1 MKDSCLESDRVILS
15 DFVFVVDKPTRR
27 LDLFLARMTG
37 ESRGFIQ
44 HQMKGGRISV
54 NGNQVTKAAFRLC
67 PGDRIEGRFQ
77 EKTTRIIPTPGPL
90 DIVFEDE
97 DLMVL
102 NKAPG
107 VVVHPAAG
115 HFENTLVHFL
125 LYHLNNHDEFRHL
138 SPTRPGIVH
147 RLDRGT
153 SGIILVA
160 KNRRSLEGLSSQF
173 HSREI
178 KKVYESIV
186 WGVSPAKGR
195 VMSLIGRHRIHRQQM
210 SSKTQKGREALTLW
224 HRITQYPH
232 FAHLRI
238 FPHTG
243 RTHQIRVHL
252 SESGYPIVGDKLYG
266 PSSFKFRVQAVPHP
280 IQTALKE
287 STYPLLHAKAISF
300 VHPRTGKQ
308 LQFEAPPSKDFAVFL
323 NCLQNFDR

>member
-1 MKDSCLESDRVILS
+1 MS
-15 DFVFVVDKPTRR
+15 DFVFVVDKPTKR
-27 LDLFLARMTG
+27 LDLFLAQMTG

-44 HQMKGGRISV
+44 HQMKAGRISV
-54 NGNQVTKAAFRLC
+54 NGNQVTKAASRLHT
-67 PGDRIEGRFQ
+67 GDRIEGRFQ
-77 EKTTRIIPTPGPL
+77 EKTTRIIPVPGPL

-97 DLMVL
+97 DLLVL

-107 VVVHPAAG
+107 VVVHPAFG
-115 HFENTLVHFL
+115 HSQNTLVHFL
-125 LYHLNNHDEFRHL
+125 LYHLNHHAEYSHL

-153 SGIILVA
+153 SGILLVA

-173 HSREI
+173 RSREI

-186 WGVSPAKGR
+186 WGVVPPSGR
-195 VMSLIGRHRIHRQQM
+195 VLSSIGRHRIHRQKM
-210 SSKTQKGREALTLW
+210 SSTTKNGREALTVWERL
-224 HRITQYPH
+224 RQYPR

-266 PSSFKFRVQAVPHP
+266 PRSGKPRSEAVLRP
-280 IQTALKE
+280 IQTALEE
-287 STYPLLHAKAISF
+287 STYPLLHAKEISF
-300 VHPRTGKQ
+300 VHPRTGKP
-308 LQFEAPPSKDFAVFL
+308 LQFEAPHSKNFAIFL
-323 NCLQNFDR
+323 NCLQNLDSRCLETAFGVKN